1 MKRGSGVLLVFDGFE
16 VPPPGPERY
25 EGAIKFRA
33 KVEGK
38 SIPVHVAF
46 GERII
51 WYFEE
56 KSSYRH

>member
-1 MKRGSGVLLVFDGFE
+1 MLVFDGFE
-16 VPPPGPERY
+16 VPYIFRWPPGPERY